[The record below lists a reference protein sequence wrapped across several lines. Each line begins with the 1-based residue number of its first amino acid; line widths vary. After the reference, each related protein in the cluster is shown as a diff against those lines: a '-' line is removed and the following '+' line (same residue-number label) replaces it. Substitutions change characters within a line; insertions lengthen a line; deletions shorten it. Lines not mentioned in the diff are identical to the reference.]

1 MQLDSKSVSL
11 AAAAFAAALPFAAHA
26 APAPVPQ
33 YTVEKCYGIAAAAEN
48 DCQTATHS
56 CAGKSKQARDKEFV
70 DLRAGR
76 HLRQDRR
83 RQPQKGLTEA
93 RASAAIV
100 TRVGIGLRSP
110 HVAAIA
116 ALRPPLDFLEV
127 HAENYMA
134 ETMALDRLLELR
146 SDYPVS
152 LHGVALSLGERR
164 GTRPRTSR
172 PVQGAYRTGRAD
184 AGLRASGMECDWGSV
199 FERPLAASLYRGKP
213 RRLFCR
219 HVEEAQD
226 ALGRRLLIENPSSY
240 LRYRHSS
247 IPEAEFLA
255 EVARRTG
262 CGILCDVN
270 NIYVSARNFGF
281 DPLAYLDTLPAE
293 MIGEIHLAGHHA
305 AEDVD
310 ILIDDHGSRVA
321 EPVWEL
327 YAEALRRLGPV
338 PSLIEWDTDLPALE
352 VLLDEARHA
361 QELANVRGHLDT
373 A

>member
-1 MQLDSKSVSL
+1 
-11 AAAAFAAALPFAAHA
+11 
-26 APAPVPQ
+26 
-33 YTVEKCYGIAAAAEN
+33 
-48 DCQTATHS
+48 
-56 CAGKSKQARDKEFV
+56 
-70 DLRAGR
+70 
-76 HLRQDRR
+76 
-83 RQPQKGLTEA
+83 LTEA
-93 RASAAIV
+93 LAWAAIV

-110 HVAAIA
+110 HVAEIA
-116 ALRPPLDFLEV
+116 AVRPPLDFLEV

-134 ETMALDRLLELR
+134 ETAALDRLLELR
-146 SDYPVS
+146 CDYPVS
-152 LHGVALSLGERR
+152 LHGVALSLGSAEELER
-164 GTRPRTSR
+164 GHLSR
-172 PVQGAYRTGRAD
+172 FKALIERVEPMLVSEHLAWSAIGEAYLND
-184 AGLRASGMECDWGSV
+184 LL
-199 FERPLAASLYRGKP
+199 PLPYTEESLD
-213 RRLFCR
+213 LFCH
-219 HVEEAQD
+219 HVEEAHD
-226 ALGRRLLIENPSSY
+226 VLRRRLLIENPSSY

-270 NIYVSARNFGF
+270 NIYVSARNFAF

-310 ILIDDHGSRVA
+310 ILIDDHASRVA

-338 PSLIEWDTDLPALE
+338 PTLIEWDTNLPAVE

-361 QELANVRGHLDT
+361 QELADVRCHLDT